1 MLTKQQSY
9 YLLFILC
16 LTTRAF
22 TSIYYIEDIDSLRFA
37 FSLYEFDLTK
47 LQPHFPGY
55 AVFCFLSK
63 ILYQF
68 TNSIGLSFSI
78 IGGLSVFFIII
89 YTLKICRIDLRSR
102 VGLFC
107 SVLIFF
113 NPIIWI
119 MSNRYMPD
127 LFGFS
132 VLIIIIFYLLYD
144 DKTLHNLKIGF
155 FLTGILAGIRLSYLP
170 FLFAPF
176 LFNFIKEKQ
185 RLTLLSFF
193 CLGCVVWLIP
203 LILVTGVDP
212 FFSSALKHSRGHFTD
227 FGGTII
233 TDPDW
238 NLRLVSLFKGI
249 WSDGL
254 GGYWY
259 GRSWETIILS
269 ISFLYIIKIGLSGL
283 IKHYKFDESLK
294 ILILSTIIYL
304 GWIFLFQNVIYK
316 SRHILPLLILIFVI
330 IITGQKYIQNTD
342 NIFTNILMGVYF
354 LSLISITSHLITQ
367 HKNPN
372 SISQLKNSIRDL
384 SSDATIVSF
393 PLINFYLKSH
403 GLKNS
408 FINIKEINDLQDLNF
423 KNIESTFLVGNFHNI
438 NHMQYSFIP
447 DTVFFHNPFVNRMW
461 PIIKRYKIVE

>member
-16 LTTRAF
+16 LTTRAV

-37 FSLYEFDLTK
+37 LSLREFDLTK

-63 ILYQF
+63 IIYLF

-78 IGGLSVFFIII
+78 IGGFSVFFIII
-89 YTLKICRIDLRSR
+89 YTLKICRIDLKSR
-102 VGLFC
+102 LGLFC
-107 SVLIFF
+107 SMLIFF

-132 VLIIIIFYLLYD
+132 VSIIIVFYLLYD
-144 DKTLHNLKIGF
+144 NKTLYNLKIGF

-185 RLTLLSFF
+185 RLTLLFFF

-212 FFSSALKHSRGHFTD
+212 FFLSAFKHSRGHFTD

-238 NLRLVSLFKGI
+238 ILRLVSLFKGI

-269 ISFLYIIKIGLSGL
+269 ISTLYIFKLGLSGL

-294 ILILSTIIYL
+294 LLILSTIIYL
-304 GWIFLFQNVIYK
+304 GWIFFFQNVIYK

-330 IITGQKYIQNTD
+330 IMIGQKYIENTD
-342 NIFTNILMGVYF
+342 NFFTNIFIGVYF
-354 LSLISITSHLITQ
+354 LSLISITSHLVIQ

-372 SISQLKNSIRDL
+372 SISQLKDSIRDL

-403 GLKNS
+403 GLKNL
-408 FINIKEINDLQDLNF
+408 FINIKQINDLQDLNF
-423 KNIESTFLVGNFHNI
+423 KNIERTFLVGNFNNI
-438 NHMQYSFIP
+438 DHIQYSFIP

-461 PIIKRYKIVE
+461 PIIKRYKILE